1 MKPTIKQLQATIKEK
16 DKALDYYLERREILM
31 RTVYAQA
38 DTLDTQARVI
48 TELSAR
54 IKVLN
59 KALVALQKDYEQLK
73 RKRK

>member
-1 MKPTIKQLQATIKEK
+1 MKPTIKQLQDTIKEK
-16 DKALDYYLERREILM
+16 DKALDYYLEWREILT

-59 KALVALQKDYEQLK
+59 KALVALNKDYEHLK